1 MKSKKKFNK
10 KKRLTKT
17 HKHNHKN
24 KFKNQ
29 RGGAIVEYVDKKH
42 LYENN
47 IIPVPFQ
54 QVVINKNG
62 LVQDENILQDKINLI
77 TSKAFKYLR
86 NAQLIRNELF
96 LQEQKK

>member
-1 MKSKKKFNK
+1 MKSKKKFNRKRKLKFNKTYK
-10 KKRLTKT
+10 KKL
-17 HKHNHKN
+17 N
-24 KFKNQ
+24 NQ
-29 RGGAIVEYVDKKH
+29 RAGAIVEYTEKKQ

-54 QVVINKNG
+54 QVIINKNG
-62 LVQDENILQDKINLI
+62 LVQDKNILQDKINLI

>member
-10 KKRLTKT
+10 KRKFNKT
-17 HKHNHKN
+17 HKK

-29 RGGAIVEYVDKKH
+29 RAGAIVEYVEKKQ
-42 LYENN
+42 LYDNN
-47 IIPVPFQ
+47 VAPFQ

-77 TSKAFKYLR
+77 TSKAFKYLQ
-86 NAQLIRNELF
+86 NAQLIRNELY
-96 LQEQKK
+96 LQELKK